1 MMKKMNKT
9 TLSFRTA
16 AILRGNDGASLVLV
30 TIIAI
35 IIITGVIVLRTT
47 TSALWA
53 SADKQLNQDRA
64 YELATSLGES
74 MNTVIEGNNSVDFAG
89 LAFSEDVPEIPNA
102 HVDVTTTV
110 PAPSA
115 VNGYYVLKVHATVS
129 GAEYTYTATYT
140 NSGVGQAASFRRV
153 Y

>member
-1 MMKKMNKT
+1 MVNMKCISKT
-9 TLSFRTA
+9 KLGRRASDLIRSNEGT
-16 AILRGNDGASLVLV
+16 SLVLV

-35 IIITGVIVLRTT
+35 IIITGVIILRTT

-64 YELATSLGES
+64 YEIATSLGES
-74 MNTVIEGNNSVDFAG
+74 LDSYIAGNNSVDFAG
-89 LAFSEDVPEIPNA
+89 LAHTETINELPDARVVVTTEIPA
-102 HVDVTTTV
+102 T
-110 PAPSA
+110 P
-115 VNGYYVLKVHATVS
+115 NGYYHLHVR
-129 GAEYTYTATYT
+129 AEVADAQYTYTATYT

>member
-1 MMKKMNKT
+1 MKKISKT
-9 TLSFRTA
+9 SAGRRA
-16 AILRGNDGASLVLV
+16 VNILKNNEGASLVLV

-35 IIITGVIVLRTT
+35 LIITGVIILRTT

-64 YELATSLGES
+64 YEIATSLGEALDS
-74 MNTVIEGNNSVDFAG
+74 SIEGSSSVDFAA
-89 LAFSEDVPEIPNA
+89 LAGTETIDELPNA
-102 HVDVTTTV
+102 KVEVTTDI
-110 PAPSA
+110 PASTG
-115 VNGYYVLKVHATVS
+115 GYYHLNVRAEVA

>member
-1 MMKKMNKT
+1 MNKT
-9 TLSFRTA
+9 SLSSRTA

-64 YELATSLGES
+64 YEIATSLGES
-74 MNTVIEGNNSVDFAG
+74 LDSYIAGNNSVDFAG
-89 LAFSEDVPEIPNA
+89 LAHTETINELPDARVVVTTEIPA
-102 HVDVTTTV
+102 T
-110 PAPSA
+110 PS
-115 VNGYYVLKVHATVS
+115 GYYHLHVRAEVA
-129 GAEYTYTATYT
+129 GAQYTYTATYT